1 MDHLHYTTIEH
12 RKGQHLSFA
21 HRILIQT
28 VSKLAGQPI
37 ASPGELVVRPTQ
49 FVTKSGVVQWPCT
62 PVRFSATRRWKGKR
76 PMNQTDRPVA
86 VTMLFGKSGFPFFC
100 GAEVLQG
107 RLVSGCLCRLCVARR
122 FVYQRADCLH
132 QNAVRIHRP
141 GIARDKE
148 Y

>member
-76 PMNQTDRPVA
+76 PMNKTDRPVA
-86 VTMLFGKSGFPFFC
+86 VTMLFWKKRISFLLWSRSSSRKVGLWMPVSALRCKKVCLPESRLFAPKRCTDTPTWDCSG
-100 GAEVLQG
+100 
-107 RLVSGCLCRLCVARR
+107 
-122 FVYQRADCLH
+122 
-132 QNAVRIHRP
+132 
-141 GIARDKE
+141 
-148 Y
+148 